1 MTAVAPLFS
10 DPYRQRFADFM
21 ARRREPDGIAKLRR
35 TAFDRFDKLGL
46 PTRQQEAWRLTDLSA
61 LQAITWQ
68 RPGDALVDAGTLPT
82 LDKTPTHR
90 LVFVNGRF
98 APGLSRLR
106 DLPGKTLIASLGQAL
121 LTHPELIEPHLDRL
135 PGLQQHPFAA
145 LNMAFWEDGAFI
157 HLPQGTALETPI
169 HLVFQTIGDHLAV
182 HPRLLLV
189 MAANTQATVVVEY
202 GGQGGYLSGPVA
214 ELAVGEGAVLD
225 YHQMQ
230 EEAAG
235 AFHLGGLRVRQ
246 ERASQARLHLIS
258 LGGQLARTDLQA
270 LLDGE
275 GASCQI
281 NGLTLARDQQFSDCH
296 VRVEHAQPHG
306 TSEQLFKS
314 VLEDKA
320 NTVFDGMIHVRQHA
334 QKTDARQ
341 TSRNLLLSKQ
351 AHAHANPRLE
361 ILADDVK
368 CGHGSSTGF
377 LDPDAEFYLRARGI
391 PAAQARALLVHAF
404 ANDSL
409 NRIHLTPLR
418 ERMARVLAGRLA
430 LDILD
435 EEKEP

>member
-10 DPYRQRFADFM
+10 DPYRQRFAELM
-21 ARRREPDGIAKLRR
+21 ARRREPDAIAKLRR
-35 TAFDRFDKLGL
+35 AAFDRFEKQGL

-61 LQAITWQ
+61 LQAIGWQ
-68 RPGDALVDAGTLPT
+68 RPGDVPVDTGTLPT

-106 DLPGKTLIASLGQAL
+106 DLRGKTLIASLGQAL

-135 PGLQQHPFAA
+135 PGLKNQPFAD
-145 LNMAFWEDGAFI
+145 LNTAFWEDGVLI
-157 HLPQGTALETPI
+157 YLPHGTVVETPI
-169 HLVFQTIGDHLAV
+169 HLIFHTTGDSVAV

-189 MAANTQATVVVEY
+189 MEAQTQATVVVEY
-202 GGQGGYLSGPVA
+202 GGQGRYLHGPLA

-225 YHQMQ
+225 YHQLQ
-230 EEAAG
+230 EEAPG
-235 AFHLGGLRVRQ
+235 AFHLGGIRLRQ
-246 ERASQARLHLIS
+246 KRASQANLHLIA
-258 LGGQLARTDLQA
+258 LGGQLARVDLDA

-275 GASCQI
+275 GARCQI
-281 NGLTLARDQQFSDCH
+281 NGLTLARNQQFSDVH

-306 TSEQLFKS
+306 TSEQVFKS
-314 VLEDKA
+314 VLDDKA
-320 NTVFDGMIHVRQHA
+320 RTVFDGMIHVRQHA

-341 TSRNLLLSKQ
+341 TNRNLLLSRQ
-351 AHAHANPRLE
+351 AQAQANPRLE

-391 PAAQARALLVHAF
+391 PVAQARALLVHAF

-418 ERMARVLAGRLA
+418 ERLARLLAGRLA
-430 LDILD
+430 LDFLE
-435 EEKEP
+435 EEKP